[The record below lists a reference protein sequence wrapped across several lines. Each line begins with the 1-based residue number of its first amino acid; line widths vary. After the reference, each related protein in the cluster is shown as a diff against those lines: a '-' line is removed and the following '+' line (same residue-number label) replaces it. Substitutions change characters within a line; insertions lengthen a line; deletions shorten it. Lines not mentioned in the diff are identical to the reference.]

1 MTNSK
6 CLLKRGKGW
15 RIGWNAEAQIYK
27 GLVGSDHWA
36 IELTEAE
43 MQDFQRLL
51 AQLAQ
56 TMSEM
61 SEQLMA
67 QEKIS
72 CEAESDLLWL
82 EVEGYPHSY
91 SLRLILHQNRCCE
104 GNWTSEAVSELVK
117 VSQNLTVF

>member
-1 MTNSK
+1 MTNNK
-6 CLLKRGKGW
+6 CLVKSGKGW
-15 RIGWNAEAQIYK
+15 RIGWNAEALIYK
-27 GLVGSDHWA
+27 GLVGADDWA

-56 TMSEM
+56 TMREM
-61 SEQLMA
+61 SEHLMA
-67 QEKIS
+67 EEKIS
-72 CEAESDLLWL
+72 CEAETDLLWL

-91 SLRLILHQNRCCE
+91 SLRLILYQNRCCE
-104 GNWTSEAVSELVK
+104 GNWTCEAVSELVK